1 MKSSVFSHDP
11 SFGCKCT
18 SRIEKMVRRNRGLTG
33 IYPCAL
39 PSLLMLLS
47 SSSSSSSF
55 SHFFFFFKC
64 ISSFFFKCISS
75 MVMILL

>member
-18 SRIEKMVRRNRGLTG
+18 SRIEKMVRRNRGLMG

-47 SSSSSSSF
+47 SSSSSSF
-55 SHFFFFFKC
+55 SHFFFFFKR
-64 ISSFFFKCISS
+64 ISSFFFKRISS

>member
-18 SRIEKMVRRNRGLTG
+18 SRIEKMVRRNRGLMG

-47 SSSSSSSF
+47 SSSSSSF
-55 SHFFFFFKC
+55 SHFFFSFSNVYLVSF
-64 ISSFFFKCISS
+64 SS
-75 MVMILL
+75 VYLVWL